1 MIEFHPNAKAA
12 FATAAEDLLR
22 SVKAYPE
29 TEQHVGKKFNIHP
42 KVVVPEGEIIGTP
55 QITERS
61 VDRTGTEVGRFWSG
75 SNGRFGWAGDDYQQL
90 KRFAERIARSTDLDG
105 LVSEEFILDQ
115 AFAWLRET
123 MEHKRSDSIT
133 DYISYRCSEEIK
145 DHEFYIPLC
154 RTYSSVNFAIGE
166 VEFKSISK
174 EFLDGWFP
182 SQPLENPD
190 MERRVRELENDTRA
204 KFQATLA
211 ACVKIRAEAKAA
223 SQEALARTLRA
234 TALLRFLSIAN
245 WTSKVRSFTL
255 PFGMEGS
262 TGWHSF
268 NLDSGVVKSLSSASV
283 FEGPYE
289 WVIDEARAE
298 LPGLL
303 ECLSDL
309 ASTQGTDFRKTLF
322 DAMLIYSRNST
333 TTDPANKLVFILVAL
348 ESMLLKDASEPIQGN
363 LGERMAFLVGAS
375 LDARKNIVSTVKKTY
390 AMRSKFIHH
399 GQGID
404 DLEVFDAFLFN
415 AWSSFVKLLELRD
428 RFKTRLELIG
438 KLDEMK
444 LS

>member
-1 MIEFHPNAKAA
+1 MIDFHPGAKTA
-12 FATAAEDLLR
+12 FATAAEDLLKV
-22 SVKAYPE
+22 VKVYPDVE
-29 TEQHVGKKFNIHP
+29 PRDGKKFNIHP
-42 KVVVPEGEIIGTP
+42 NVVIQQSEIIGTP
-55 QITERS
+55 KVTERT
-61 VDRTGTEVGRFWSG
+61 VDRTGTELGRFWSG
-75 SNGRFGWAGDDYQQL
+75 GGHRFGWAGEDYQKL
-90 KRFAERIARSTDLDG
+90 KRFAERIARSTELEG

-115 AFAWLRET
+115 AFEWLCET
-123 MEHKRSDSIT
+123 LESKRCDSIT
-133 DYISYRCSEEIK
+133 DFVSLRCSEAIR
-145 DHEFYIPLC
+145 DHEIYIPLC
-154 RTYSSVNFAIGE
+154 RTYSSVDFAIGD

-174 EFLDGWFP
+174 AFLDGWFP
-182 SQPLENPD
+182 SKPLDNPD
-190 MERRVRELENDTRA
+190 MDRRVRELENDTRA

-211 ACVKIRAEAKAA
+211 ACVKVRAEAKAA
-223 SQEALARTLRA
+223 SQQALTKALRA

-245 WTSKVRSFTL
+245 WTSKVKSFAL
-255 PFGMEGS
+255 PLGMENS
-262 TGWHSF
+262 ASWHSF
-268 NLDSGVVKSLSSASV
+268 NLDNGVVKGLSAASI

-289 WVIDEARAE
+289 WVTDEARAE

-309 ASTQGTDFRKTLF
+309 ASSQSTDFRKTLL

-375 LDARKNIVSTVKKTY
+375 LEARKNIVSTVRKTY

-415 AWSSFVKLLELRD
+415 AWSCFSKLLELRD